1 MADFR
6 KDFSSFG
13 PMEMFIIEPVFAA
26 VCDGLMSLP
35 VGLLG
40 SSLPALS
47 MVKLDLEERFG
58 FEPFACGEYPV
69 VGILNLK
76 ILI

>member
-1 MADFR
+1 
-6 KDFSSFG
+6 
-13 PMEMFIIEPVFAA
+13 
-26 VCDGLMSLP
+26 MSLP

-76 ILI
+76 ISI